1 VLKPDAEDGGPP
13 GSTLHHS
20 GQASCNTELMT
31 RIRNMLGGLTYGAG
45 VAAVLIATIGAV
57 SAHGTRTVR
66 GVAASESAAANQAA
80 AHANAVAL
88 LDEVSLPA
96 GATESSSEPAGDGGL
111 LAHAGAGGP
120 DTPNVVEA
128 HAWWTVPGSRPEV
141 MAYVRGHPPNG
152 SALISLGSGG
162 SRGST
167 TFESV
172 TFAWPAVAGVL
183 STRWLVLTATQLP
196 HGSTGLRVDS
206 QVVWV
211 TPRPASERIPAGA
224 RHLRVSVTSS
234 LKGNL
239 APQRPFSV
247 ASAQRIERVVA
258 LLNSLPAAQPG
269 VMSCPDD
276 PGIRVRLAFN
286 QPDTA
291 SPSAVATI
299 DPYGCGGVQLTIG
312 GRPQAPLGSEA
323 LPGTSTTREPSL
335 ILRIDR
341 VLGVKLKI
349 SPRHPQEQ
357 ASVRL
362 RAQPVSSYR
371 FEDLTITRQ
380 VAADGKPNPGFVSY
394 FRLNRALPFA
404 PRGKFEG
411 EEEGGPRLFAA
422 YLSVDHVHEEGATE
436 RMGDDASRHCYT
448 ETIEVHAH
456 EHQPRIGEL
465 VNVSLVIHGRV
476 VINTRTRVRTRKMGR
491 SVRKP
496 NGVLLLQTDLPYEKA
511 FGCLKT
517 SS

>member
-1 VLKPDAEDGGPP
+1 MERIRVLRLHAEDGGPP
-13 GSTLHHS
+13 GTALRHP
-20 GQASCNTELMT
+20 GQASCNTELMA
-31 RIRNMLGGLTYGAG
+31 RIRNMLGGLTCGPG
-45 VAAVLIATIGAV
+45 VAAVLIAIMGTV
-57 SAHGTRTVR
+57 SAHGTQAVSA
-66 GVAASESAAANQAA
+66 VAASESAANQDA
-80 AHANAVAL
+80 AHANAVVL
-88 LDEVSLPA
+88 LGEVSLPM
-96 GATESSSEPAGDGGL
+96 GATESSSEPAGDEGL
-111 LAHAGAGGP
+111 LAGAGGP
-120 DTPNVVEA
+120 DTPNVVET
-128 HAWWTVPGSRPEV
+128 HAWWTVPGSRAEV
-141 MAYVRGHPPNG
+141 MAYVRSHPPNG
-152 SALISLGSGG
+152 SALISSGSGS

-196 HGSTGLRVDS
+196 HGSTGLRVDA

-211 TPRPASERIPAGA
+211 TPRPASEWIPAGA
-224 RHLRVSVTSS
+224 RHLSVSVTSS

-258 LLNSLPAAQPG
+258 LLNSLPAAQPS
-269 VMSCPDD
+269 VRSCPND

-286 QPDTA
+286 QPDTT

-299 DPYGCGGVQLTIG
+299 DPYGCGSVQLTIG
-312 GRPQAPLGSEA
+312 GRPQAPLGSDA
-323 LPGTSTTREPSL
+323 LPGASTTREPSL

-349 SPRHPQEQ
+349 SPRHPREHG
-357 ASVRL
+357 S
-362 RAQPVSSYR
+362 RAQPAKASYK

-380 VAADGKPNPGFVSY
+380 VAADGKPNSGFVSY

-422 YLSVDHVHEEGATE
+422 YISVDHVHEEGATE

-448 ETIEVHAH
+448 ETVEVHAH
-456 EHQPRIGEL
+456 EHRPRIGEL
-465 VNVSLVIHGRV
+465 VNVSLVIHGRA

-511 FGCLKT
+511 FGCLKM
-517 SS
+517 SP